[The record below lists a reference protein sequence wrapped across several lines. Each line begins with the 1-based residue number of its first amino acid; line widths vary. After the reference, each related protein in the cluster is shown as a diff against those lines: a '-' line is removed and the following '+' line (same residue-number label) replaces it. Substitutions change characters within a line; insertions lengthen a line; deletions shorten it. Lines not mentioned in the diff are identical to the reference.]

1 MKRLVAYF
9 KKETVLCIAAILA
22 VISVF
27 FVHPD
32 SQYPGYL
39 DYRTLALLFSLMT
52 IMEGFKQTGFFGKV
66 AQALLAKV
74 HTFRQLYLV
83 LVMLCFFCS
92 MWITNDV
99 SLLTFV
105 PFTILVLELAGLQ
118 KEMIPVIVMQTI
130 AANLGSMMTP
140 VGNPQN
146 LYLYSVSGMG
156 MGQFLMIMGP
166 LTLLSFL
173 MILGACVAHK
183 NFPLDSERL
192 KSEMLASHTDTKTQ
206 KATADHAFANVKTQD
221 RPAGKRHSEKDQSR
235 YQNLLLAVLFLFS
248 LLSVFRVLE
257 WPLLL
262 LIVLIGCLLL
272 SGLFHSTFLPR
283 NVDYSLLLTFIA
295 FFIFIGNMKRMDLVR
310 DLLNQLLTGRELFV
324 SFACSQVISNVPAA
338 ILLSG
343 FTDQYAALLRGVN
356 IGGLGTLI
364 ASLASLISYKF
375 FAESQ
380 EHFPEAGTKQQ
391 YLIRFTAWNFG
402 MAVILLLAAVIFG

>member
-1 MKRLVAYF
+1 MKRLIAYF
-9 KKETVLCIAAILA
+9 KKETVLCAAMLLA
-22 VISVF
+22 VVSMFLVP
-27 FVHPD
+27 PD
-32 SQYPGYL
+32 SQYPEYL

-52 IMEGFKQTGFFGKV
+52 IMEGFKQTGLFGEI
-66 AQALLAKV
+66 AQALLKRV

-146 LYLYSVSGMG
+146 LYLYSVSGMD
-156 MGQFLMIMGP
+156 MGQFLLIMAP
-166 LTLLSFL
+166 LSILSFL
-173 MILGACVAHK
+173 MILGACMLHK
-183 NFPLDSERL
+183 NFMLDNGCL
-192 KSEMLASHTDTKTQ
+192 KTGIAFSDMTAGRQKKAGNIRKDTRKQ
-206 KATADHAFANVKTQD
+206 
-221 RPAGKRHSEKDQSR
+221 
-235 YQNLLLAVLFLFS
+235 QNLLLGVLFLIS
-248 LLSVFRVLE
+248 LLSVFRILS
-257 WPLLL
+257 WPVLL
-262 LIVLIGCLLL
+262 LIVLTGCLGL
-272 SGLFHSTFLPR
+272 SGVLHGSFLPKK
-283 NVDYSLLLTFIA
+283 VDYSLLLIFLA
-295 FFIFIGNMKRMDLVR
+295 FFIFIGNMKRIDLVR
-310 DLLNQLLTGRELFV
+310 GFLDQMLTGKELLV
-324 SFACSQVISNVPAA
+324 SFGCSQVISNVPTA

-375 FAESQ
+375 FAENQ
-380 EHFPEAGTKQQ
+380 EYSPECGTKQH
-391 YLIRFTAWNFG
+391 YLIQFTLWNVG
-402 MAVILLLAAVIFG
+402 MAAVLLLAAIVLK

>member
-1 MKRLVAYF
+1 MKTLIAYL
-9 KKETVLCIAAILA
+9 KKETVLCIAAALA
-22 VISVF
+22 VISMF
-27 FVHPD
+27 LIRPD
-32 SQYPGYL
+32 RQYFAYL

-52 IMEGFKQTGFFGKV
+52 IMEGFKQTGFFADV
-66 AQALLAKV
+66 ARALLGRV

-118 KEMIPVIVMQTI
+118 KEMIPVVVMQTI

-146 LYLYSVSGMG
+146 LYLYSISGMG
-156 MGQFLMIMGP
+156 IGAFLSIMGP
-166 LTLLSFL
+166 LTALSFL
-173 MILGACVAHK
+173 LILGACILHK
-183 NFPLDSERL
+183 NFVLNLELLKKMDSS
-192 KSEMLASHTDTKTQ
+192 KKLADKTE
-206 KATADHAFANVKTQD
+206 QD
-221 RPAGKRHSEKDQSR
+221 STGVVRENSR
-235 YQNLLLAVLFLFS
+235 NLQNILLAGLFLFS
-248 LLSVFRVLE
+248 LLSVFHVLT
-257 WPLLL
+257 WPILLVIIL
-262 LIVLIGCLLL
+262 AGCLILT
-272 SGLFHSTFLPR
+272 GIFHSSFLPKKI
-283 NVDYSLLLTFIA
+283 DYSLLLTFIA
-295 FFIFIGNMKRMDLVR
+295 FFVFIGNMKRIDLVR
-310 DLLNQLLTGRELFV
+310 NLLSGMLAGRELFV
-324 SFACSQVISNVPAA
+324 AFGCSQVISNVPAA

-380 EHFPEAGTKQQ
+380 ERCPQAGTKQA
-391 YLIRFTAWNFG
+391 YLFCFTCWNVG
-402 MAVILLLAAVIFG
+402 MAMVLLLAAVMLG